1 MDIEQQLAAADVEI
15 EHHFG
20 GLVYAKVSHI
30 PAGRVLSQHAHA
42 RDHLSWLSA
51 GIVRLKVDG
60 NETLESGPVMLLI
73 PAHKQH
79 EVTAVTDVLWLC
91 LWGTHATDPEAA
103 DAEVITCIK

>member
-1 MDIEQQLAAADVEI
+1 MDIKQQLADAGVEI

-30 PAGRVLSQHAHA
+30 SAGCVLRQHAHA

-51 GIVRLKVDG
+51 GTARLKVDG
-60 NETLESGPVMLLI
+60 IETIESGPVMLLI
-73 PAHKQH
+73 PAYKEH
-79 EVTAVTDVLWLC
+79 EVTAVTDILWLC
-91 LWGTHATDPEAA
+91 LWGTHATDPETA